1 MAKEITYVVTRIIK
15 AGRNPAIGIPKK
27 YLQRGLIKE
36 DTPYVVILREIESD

>member
-27 YLQRGLIKE
+27 YLQKGLVKE
-36 DTPYVVILREIESD
+36 NTPYLVTLKEIESD